1 MRWVTRHD
9 AKVDRIACPW
19 LIKRFVDPEAEFI
32 YVPPDEVERVA
43 KGGAIPFDVGGA
55 ELGHQGDDCSFETIV
70 KKYELRDPA
79 LALLARIVHGADV
92 SGEVGVMPE
101 APGLMAIAEGFS
113 ALYGTRDHEKL
124 AAESPVYDALYA
136 WCQSRVAAG
145 AT

>member
-19 LIKRFVDPEAEFI
+19 LIRRFIDPEAEFI

-43 KGGAIPFDVGGA
+43 KTGAIPYDVSGV
-55 ELGHQGDDCSFETIV
+55 ELGHLGRDCSFETIV

-92 SGEVGVMPE
+92 TADLGTTPE
-101 APGLMAIAEGFS
+101 AAGLKAIAEGFS
-113 ALYGTRDHEKL
+113 AVYGTRDNEKL

-136 WCQSRVAAG
+136 WCQSRVTAQ